1 MQKDLQISRKLKNA
15 SGKDIA
21 TKDIYYIIFERILIE
36 VEDKKANLILIN

>member
-21 TKDIYYIIFERILIE
+21 TEKIYFLIFERILIE
-36 VEDKKANLILIN
+36 EEDKKANLILIH